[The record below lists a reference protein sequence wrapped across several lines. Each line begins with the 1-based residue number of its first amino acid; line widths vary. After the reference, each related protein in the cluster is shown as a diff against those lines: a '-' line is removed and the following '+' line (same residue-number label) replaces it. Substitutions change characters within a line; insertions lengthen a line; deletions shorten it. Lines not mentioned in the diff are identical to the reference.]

1 MAHEIRGDFRHSP
14 SLVARRG
21 QTLRPPGVRHRL
33 LRVTTYEPP
42 RPWIASYAEGVPEDL
57 APVSGSLVDIVEASA
72 RDYPDAPAL
81 QFFGRIT
88 SYREL
93 HEAIDRAAAGLRDQ
107 GVVAGDPVAIV
118 LPNCPQHIIAFYAI
132 LRLGAVVVEHNPL
145 YTPRELRKQFEDHGA
160 KHAIVWTKVVGL
172 IQEFPTDLAVTSL
185 ISVDITQ
192 AMPFGT
198 RMALKLPIAKARE
211 ARTALHERVSGT
223 VPWESIVGTAPL
235 PASHPKPATDDLAL
249 IQYTSGTTG
258 TPKGASLTHRN
269 LLSNAAQ
276 ARAWVPSIVRGHGCV
291 VYAVLPMFHAYG
303 LTLCLT
309 FAMSMGA
316 RLVLFP
322 RFDPDMVLEVTKKH
336 PATFLPLVPPI
347 AERLLTAARE
357 KGVSLAGT
365 QVAISGAMALPHEL
379 VVPFE
384 AASGGYLVEGY
395 GLSECSPVLMANPVA
410 ENRVPGTVGL
420 PLPGTELRV
429 VDPDEPTKDVAPGE
443 RGELIV
449 RGPQVFSG
457 YYGKPE
463 ETEKVFVDGWF
474 RTGDIVTVDEGGF
487 VRVVDRIKELI
498 ITGGFNVAPTEVEIA
513 LRQHPQVDD
522 AAVVGLPSTQ
532 SGEEVVAAIVLAPGV
547 EQPDIEGIREFA
559 RGILTPYKVP
569 RRIFVVD
576 ELPKSL
582 IGKVLRRQVR
592 DSLLQLTTG
601 T

>member
-1 MAHEIRGDFRHSP
+1 M
-14 SLVARRG
+14 
-21 QTLRPPGVRHRL
+21 
-33 LRVTTYEPP
+33 TTYNPP
-42 RPWIASYAEGVPEDL
+42 RPWIASYAEGVPADL
-57 APVSGSLVDIVEASA
+57 DPVSGSLVDIVDASV
-72 RDYPDAPAL
+72 RDYPDAVAL
-81 QFFGRIT
+81 QFFGRET
-88 SYREL
+88 SYRHM
-93 HEAIDRAAAGLRDQ
+93 HEQIERAAAGLKAL
-107 GVVAGDPVAIV
+107 GVRAGDPVAIV
-118 LPNCPQHIIAFYAI
+118 LPNCPQHIVAFYAI

-160 KHAIVWTKVVGL
+160 KHAIVWSKVVATV
-172 IQEFPTDLAVTSL
+172 QEFPADLSVSS
-185 ISVDITQ
+185 IVSVDVTK
-192 AMPFGT
+192 AMPFAT
-198 RMALKLPIAKARE
+198 RLALKLPIAKARE

-223 VPWESIVGTAPL
+223 IPWDQVVASAPL
-235 PASHPKPATDDLAL
+235 PATHPRPGTDDLAL

-258 TPKGASLTHRN
+258 TPKGAALTHRN

-276 ARAWVPSIVRGHGCV
+276 ARAWVPSIVRGPGCV

-347 AERLLTAARE
+347 ADRLLAAARE
-357 KGVSLAGT
+357 RGVSLAGT
-365 QVAISGAMALPHEL
+365 EVAISGAMALPHEL

-384 AASGGYLVEGY
+384 EATGGYLVEGY

-410 ENRVPGTVGL
+410 ANRVPGTVGL
-420 PLPGTELRV
+420 PLPGTEARV
-429 VDPDEPTKDVAPGE
+429 VDPDEPTVDVPPGE

-449 RGPQVFSG
+449 RGPQVFQG

-463 ETEKVFVDGWF
+463 ETERVFADGWF
-474 RTGDIVTVDEGGF
+474 RTGDIVQIDDAGF
-487 VRVVDRIKELI
+487 VRIVDRIKELI

-513 LRQHPQVDD
+513 LRQHPQVED
-522 AAVVGLPSTQ
+522 AAVVGLPSEH
-532 SGEEVVAAIVLAPGV
+532 SGEEVVAAIVVDGGEDVDVDA
-547 EQPDIEGIREFA
+547 IREFA

-569 RRIFVVD
+569 RRVFVVD

-592 DSLLQLTTG
+592 DRLLTLTSG
-601 T
+601 S

>member
-1 MAHEIRGDFRHSP
+1 M
-14 SLVARRG
+14 
-21 QTLRPPGVRHRL
+21 
-33 LRVTTYEPP
+33 TTYDPP
-42 RPWIASYAEGVPEDL
+42 RPWIASYADGVPDDL
-57 APVSGSLVDIVEASA
+57 APVSGSLIDIVEASA
-72 RDYPDAPAL
+72 KDYPDAPAL
-81 QFFGRIT
+81 QFFGRTT

-93 HEAIDRAAAGLRDQ
+93 HEQIERAASGLRAR
-107 GVVAGDPVAIV
+107 GVRAGDPVAIV
-118 LPNCPQHIIAFYAI
+118 LPNCPQHIVAFYAI
-132 LRLGAVVVEHNPL
+132 LRLGAVVIEHNPL

-160 KHAIVWTKVVGL
+160 KHAIVWSKVVKT
-172 IQEFPTDLAVTSL
+172 IQDFPADLTMTSL
-185 ISVDITQ
+185 ISVDIIT
-192 AMPFGT
+192 AMPFTT
-198 RMALKLPIAKARE
+198 RLALRLPVAR
-211 ARTALHERVSGT
+211 ARDARAALTERVTGADSW
-223 VPWESIVGTAPL
+223 VDVVSSDAL
-235 PASHPKPATDDLAL
+235 PATHPRPATDDLAL

-258 TPKGASLTHRN
+258 APKGASLTHRN
-269 LLSNAAQ
+269 LLSNSAQ
-276 ARAWVPSIVRGHGCV
+276 ARAWVPSIVRGEGCV

-347 AERLLTAARE
+347 ADRLLKAAKE

-365 QVAISGAMALPHEL
+365 RVAISGAMALPHEL

-384 AASGGYLVEGY
+384 EASGGYLVEGY

-410 ENRVPGTVGL
+410 DNRRPGTVGL
-420 PLPGTELRV
+420 PLPGTECRV
-429 VDPDEPTKDVAPGE
+429 VDPDDPTKDVAPGD

-463 ETEKVFVDGWF
+463 ETDAVFIDGWF
-474 RTGDIVTVDEGGF
+474 RTGDIVTIDDAGF
-487 VRVVDRIKELI
+487 VRIVDRIKELI
-498 ITGGFNVAPTEVEIA
+498 ITGGFNVAPTEVENV
-513 LRQHPQVDD
+513 LRQHPRIEE
-522 AAVVGLPSTQ
+522 AAVVGLPSEH
-532 SGEEVVAAIVLAPGV
+532 SGEEVVAAVVVSPGDTLDV
-547 EQPDIEGIREFA
+547 EAVREFA

-592 DSLLQLTTG
+592 DRIQALTSG
-601 T
+601 A

>member
-1 MAHEIRGDFRHSP
+1 M
-14 SLVARRG
+14 
-21 QTLRPPGVRHRL
+21 
-33 LRVTTYEPP
+33 TTYEPP
-42 RPWIASYAEGVPEDL
+42 RPWIASYAEGVPDDL
-57 APVSGSLVDIVEASA
+57 DPVTGSLVDIVEASA

-81 QFFGRIT
+81 QFFGRTT

-93 HEAIDRAAAGLRDQ
+93 NDAIARAAAGLRDQ
-107 GVVAGDPVAIV
+107 GVTAGDPVAIV
-118 LPNCPQHIIAFYAI
+118 LPNCPQHIVAFYAI

-172 IQEFPTDLAVTSL
+172 IQDFPADLAVTSL
-185 ISVDITQ
+185 ISVDITK

-198 RMALKLPIAKARE
+198 RLALTLPIAKARE

-223 VPWESIVGTAPL
+223 VTWESIVGTPAL

-347 AERLLTAARE
+347 ADRLLKAARE
-357 KGVSLAGT
+357 KGVSLEGT

-384 AASGGYLVEGY
+384 EASGGYLVEGY

-410 ENRVPGTVGL
+410 DNRVPGTVGL

-429 VDPDEPTKDVAPGE
+429 VDPDDPTKDVEPGA

-474 RTGDIVTVDEGGF
+474 RTGDIVTVDDGGF
-487 VRVVDRIKELI
+487 VRIVDRIKELI

-522 AAVVGLPSTQ
+522 AAVVGLPNPQ

-547 EQPDIEGIREFA
+547 DQPDIEGIREFA

>member
-1 MAHEIRGDFRHSP
+1 M
-14 SLVARRG
+14 
-21 QTLRPPGVRHRL
+21 
-33 LRVTTYEPP
+33 TTYDPP
-42 RPWIASYAEGVPEDL
+42 RPWIASYAEGVPQDL
-57 APVSGSLVDIVEASA
+57 EPVSGSLVDIVEESA
-72 RDYPDAPAL
+72 KDYPDAAAL
-81 QFFGRIT
+81 QFFGRET
-88 SYREL
+88 SYRSL
-93 HEAIDRAAAGLRDQ
+93 HEQIERAAAGLRAL
-107 GVVAGDPVAIV
+107 GVRAGDPVAIV
-118 LPNCPQHIIAFYAI
+118 LPNCPQHIVAFYAI
-132 LRLGAVVVEHNPL
+132 LRLGAVVIEHNPL

-160 KHAIVWTKVVGL
+160 KHAIVWSKVVKTV
-172 IQEFPTDLAVTSL
+172 QEFPADLAVTSV
-185 ISVDITQ
+185 ISVDITR
-192 AMPFGT
+192 AMPFTT
-198 RMALKLPIAKARE
+198 RLALRLPLSKARE
-211 ARTALHERVSGT
+211 ARSALTDRVSGAIA
-223 VPWESIVGTAPL
+223 WEDVVGSEPL
-235 PASHPKPATDDLAL
+235 PATHPKPATDDLAL

-258 TPKGASLTHRN
+258 SPKGASLTHRN

-276 ARAWVPSIVRGHGCV
+276 SRAWVPSIVRGEGCV

-347 AERLLTAARE
+347 ADRLLKAARE
-357 KGVSLAGT
+357 KGVSLQGT

-410 ENRVPGTVGL
+410 DNRVPGTVGL
-420 PLPGTELRV
+420 PLPGTECRV
-429 VDPDEPTKDVAPGE
+429 VDPDDPTQDVPKGE

-449 RGPQVFSG
+449 RGPQVFGG

-463 ETEKVFVDGWF
+463 ETEAVFTDGWF
-474 RTGDIVTVDEGGF
+474 RTGDIVMIDDAGF

-498 ITGGFNVAPTEVEIA
+498 ITGGFNVAPTEVENA
-513 LRQHPQVDD
+513 LRQHPQVED
-522 AAVVGLPSTQ
+522 AAVVGLPSEH
-532 SGEEVVAAIVLAPGV
+532 SGEEVVAAVVLVPGEEIDV
-547 EQPDIEGIREFA
+547 EAVREFA

-592 DSLLQLTTG
+592 DRLLTLTTG
-601 T
+601 A

>member
-1 MAHEIRGDFRHSP
+1 M
-14 SLVARRG
+14 
-21 QTLRPPGVRHRL
+21 
-33 LRVTTYEPP
+33 TTYDPP

-57 APVSGSLVDIVEASA
+57 APVTGSLVDIVDASA
-72 RDYPDAPAL
+72 RDYPDAAAL
-81 QFFGRIT
+81 QFFGRET
-88 SYREL
+88 SYRSL
-93 HEAIDRAAAGLRDQ
+93 HEQIERAAAGLRDL
-107 GVVAGDPVAIV
+107 GVKAGDPVAIV
-118 LPNCPQHIIAFYAI
+118 LPNCPQHIVAFYAI

-160 KHAIVWTKVVGL
+160 KHAIVWTKVVKTV
-172 IQEFPTDLAVTSL
+172 QEFPADVAVSNL
-185 ISVDITQ
+185 ISVDVVK
-192 AMPFGT
+192 AMPL
-198 RMALKLPIAKARE
+198 RMRVALTLPIAKARE
-211 ARTALHERVSGT
+211 ARGALAERVSGT
-223 VPWESIVGTAPL
+223 VPWAQVVGASPL
-235 PASHPKPATDDLAL
+235 PASHPRPGTDDLAL

-258 TPKGASLTHRN
+258 APKGAALTHRN

-276 ARAWVPSIVRGHGCV
+276 AQAWVPSIVRGDGCV

-347 AERLLTAARE
+347 ADRLLAAARE

-384 AASGGYLVEGY
+384 EASGGYLVEGY

-420 PLPGTELRV
+420 PLPGTECRV
-429 VDPDEPTKDVAPGE
+429 VDPDDPTADVPAGE
-443 RGELIV
+443 RGELVV

-463 ETEKVFVDGWF
+463 ETEAVFADGWF
-474 RTGDIVTVDEGGF
+474 RTGDIVTIDDAGF
-487 VRVVDRIKELI
+487 VRIVDRIKELI
-498 ITGGFNVAPTEVEIA
+498 ITGGFNVAPTEVENA
-513 LRQHPQVDD
+513 LRQHPQIED
-522 AAVVGLPSTQ
+522 AAVVGLPSDH
-532 SGEEVVAAIVLAPGV
+532 SGEEVVAAVVAAPGQEV
-547 EQPDIEGIREFA
+547 DVDAVREFA

-569 RRIFVVD
+569 RRVFVVD

-592 DSLLQLTTG
+592 ERLLALNSSS
-601 T
+601 

>member
-1 MAHEIRGDFRHSP
+1 M
-14 SLVARRG
+14 
-21 QTLRPPGVRHRL
+21 T
-33 LRVTTYEPP
+33 TTYEPP
-42 RPWIASYAEGVPEDL
+42 RPWIASYAAGVPADL
-57 APVSGSLVDIVEASA
+57 EPVTGSLVDIVEASA

-81 QFFGRIT
+81 QFFGRET
-88 SYREL
+88 SYRAL
-93 HEAIDRAAAGLRDQ
+93 QQAIERAAAGLKER
-107 GVVAGDPVAIV
+107 GVGPGDPVAIV
-118 LPNCPQHIIAFYAI
+118 LPNCPQHIVAFYAI

-160 KHAIVWTKVVGL
+160 KHAIVWSKVVATV
-172 IQEFPTDLAVTSL
+172 QEFPDDLAVSTL
-185 ISVDITQ
+185 VSVDITK
-192 AMPFGT
+192 AMPVMT
-198 RMALKLPIAKARE
+198 RLALRLPIAKARE
-211 ARTALHERVSGT
+211 SRAALHERVSGT
-223 VPWESIVGTAPL
+223 TTWEQLLGTDPL
-235 PASHPKPATDDLAL
+235 PATHPKPATDDLAI

-269 LLSNAAQ
+269 LLANAAQ
-276 ARAWVPSIVRGHGCV
+276 ARAWVPSIRRGNGCV

-322 RFDPDMVLEVTKKH
+322 RFDPDMVLAVTKKH

-347 AERLLTAARE
+347 ADRLLKASRE
-357 KGVSLAGT
+357 KGISIAGT
-365 QVAISGAMALPHEL
+365 EVAISGAMALPHDL

-410 ENRVPGTVGL
+410 GNRVPGSVGL
-420 PLPGTELRV
+420 PLPGTECRV
-429 VDPDEPTKDVAPGE
+429 VDPEDPSADVEPGA
-443 RGELIV
+443 RGELVV
-449 RGPQVFSG
+449 RGPQVFQG

-463 ETEKVFVDGWF
+463 ETDAVFVDGWF
-474 RTGDIVTVDEGGF
+474 RTGDIVTIDEGGF
-487 VRVVDRIKELI
+487 VRIVDRIKELI
-498 ITGGFNVAPTEVEIA
+498 ITGGFNVAPTEVENA
-513 LRQHPQVDD
+513 LRQHPDVDD
-522 AAVVGLPSTQ
+522 AAVVGLPSDR
-532 SGEEVVAAIVLAPGV
+532 SGEEVVAAVVCAPGREIDV
-547 EQPDIEGIREFA
+547 DELREFA

-592 DSLLQLTTG
+592 ESLVTLTTG
-601 T
+601 S

>member
-1 MAHEIRGDFRHSP
+1 
-14 SLVARRG
+14 VK
-21 QTLRPPGVRHRL
+21 
-33 LRVTTYEPP
+33 TYDPP

-57 APVSGSLVDIVEASA
+57 EPVSGSLIDIVTASA
-72 RDYPDAPAL
+72 RDFPDAAAL
-81 QFFGRIT
+81 QFFGRT
-88 SYREL
+88 TPYQQL
-93 HEAIDRAAAGLRDQ
+93 DEAISRAAAGLRDQ
-107 GVVAGDPVAIV
+107 GVGPGDPVAIV
-118 LPNCPQHIIAFYAI
+118 LPKCPQHIVAFYAV
-132 LRLGAVVVEHNPL
+132 LRLGAVVIEHNPL

-160 KHAIVWTKVVGL
+160 KHAIVWTKVVAS
-172 IQEFPTDLAVTSL
+172 IQDFPADLAVTSL
-185 ISVDITQ
+185 VSVDITR
-192 AMPFGT
+192 AMPLRT
-198 RMALKLPIAKARE
+198 RLALKLPIAKARD
-211 ARTALHERVSGT
+211 ARTALHARVSGT
-223 VPWESIVGTAPL
+223 VTWETVAATAPL
-235 PASHPKPATDDLAL
+235 PSTHPLPATDDLAL

-258 TPKGASLTHRN
+258 TPKGAALTHRN

-276 ARAWVPSIVRGHGCV
+276 ARAWVPSIVRGDGCV

-322 RFDPDMVLEVTKKH
+322 RFDPDMVLEVTRKH

-347 AERLLTAARE
+347 ADRLLQAARE

-365 QVAISGAMALPHEL
+365 QIAISGAMALPHEL

-384 AASGGYLVEGY
+384 EASGGYLVEGY
-395 GLSECSPVLMANPVA
+395 GLSECSPVLIANPVA
-410 ENRVPGTVGL
+410 GNRVPGTVGL

-429 VDPDEPTKDVAPGE
+429 VDPEDPAKDVAPGE

-463 ETEKVFVDGWF
+463 ETERVFVDGWF

-487 VRVVDRIKELI
+487 VRIVDRIKELI

-513 LRQHPQVDD
+513 LRQHPRVED
-522 AAVVGLPSTQ
+522 AAVVGLPSEH
-532 SGEEVVAAIVLAPGV
+532 SGEEVVAAVVLAPGAEIDV
-547 EQPDIEGIREFA
+547 ESIRDFV

-569 RRIFVVD
+569 RRIFIVD

-601 T
+601 S